1 VNPGDDFGTYFI
13 IGSEGG
19 TIGTA
24 SVSPAPGAATPATI
38 GQTQVMLGPVATATI
53 GLPAD
58 AQGEVVLA
66 RSAAQPTS
74 CGGPAP
80 QPVPGMIIDDLRAE

>member
-1 VNPGDDFGTYFI
+1 
-13 IGSEGG
+13 
-19 TIGTA
+19 
-24 SVSPAPGAATPATI
+24 
-38 GQTQVMLGPVATATI
+38 MLGPVATATI